1 MTRQFPQAMPDTRLI
16 ALYTA
21 GAENLPIAVV
31 DATGRLIGCIEPSI
45 IFRKVAAEIDTIVD
59 RLHRFSSD
67 VKSVGFEAG
76 ASRSI

>member
-1 MTRQFPQAMPDTRLI
+1 MTRQFPQAMPETRLI

-45 IFRKVAAEIDTIVD
+45 IFRKVAAEID
-59 RLHRFSSD
+59 
-67 VKSVGFEAG
+67 
-76 ASRSI
+76 RS